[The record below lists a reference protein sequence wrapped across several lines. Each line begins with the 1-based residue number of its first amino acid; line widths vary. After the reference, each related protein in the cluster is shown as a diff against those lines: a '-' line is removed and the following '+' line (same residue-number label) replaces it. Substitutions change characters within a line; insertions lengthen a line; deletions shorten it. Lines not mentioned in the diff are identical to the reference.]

1 MTNPPAWPY
10 GVAPVARAGVF
21 ALDRVS
27 HIRIMEGFSPLYRLD
42 KLPINSLSSRYR
54 HMVGRGFSVL
64 HKVAGSLRLILMSAH
79 TDNIL
84 AVFDS
89 ATPAEI
95 HEGKTWYLAANALAW
110 EIDPMRPWNGAGVIA
125 ALSPRL
131 RWDKNAAY
139 ARLAYNLK
147 GYAIDEVASYIPAL
161 GNSRTKALRMVN
173 GEHVRDVLGNGLKTR
188 AFWDNI
194 LNPHDS
200 QAVTVDKH
208 AFDIAN
214 GVRTG
219 YSTVIT
225 DKAYREIAAEYVNAA
240 NIAGIAPLHMQAI
253 TWVAWRN
260 ANKGGR

>member
-1 MTNPPAWPY
+1 MTATVENILSVYDNAN
-10 GVAPVARAGVF
+10 
-21 ALDRVS
+21 DS
-27 HIRIMEGFSPLYRLD
+27 DIMEGKS
-42 KLPINSLSSRYR
+42 
-54 HMVGRGFSVL
+54 
-64 HKVAGSLRLILMSAH
+64 
-79 TDNIL
+79 
-84 AVFDS
+84 
-89 ATPAEI
+89 
-95 HEGKTWYLAANALAW
+95 WYLAANALAW

-147 GYAIDEVASYIPAL
+147 GYAIDEVINYIPTL
-161 GNSRTKALRMVN
+161 NTSRLKALRMVN
-173 GEHVRDVLGNGLKTR
+173 GEHVSDVLGNGLKTR

-194 LNPHDS
+194 LNPHTS
-200 QAVTVDKH
+200 EAVTIDKH

-225 DKAYREIAAEYVNAA
+225 DKAYRECASLYRDAAH
-240 NIAGIAPLHMQAI
+240 IAGIPPLHMQAI

-260 ANKGGR
+260 MHKGA